1 MSLTYTTYLM
11 IGIKTTEAKLGIYYW
26 DDQWLPYT
34 DGHSGD
40 DQWLPYTDGHSGVE
54 LCMIKQDENLYIG
67 KVLCSWDEY
76 DGKLADF
83 EQGINAELILEAQRI
98 NSLIADL
105 FKLNYLD
112 VESKLLFFTHV

>member
-11 IGIKTTEAKLGIYYW
+11 IGIKTTEAKLGICYW

-34 DGHSGD
+34 
-40 DQWLPYTDGHSGVE
+40 PYTEGHPEVE

-67 KVLCSWDEY
+67 KVLCNWDKY

-83 EQGINAELILEAQRI
+83 EQGINAELILFACLI
-98 NSLIADL
+98 NEMIADL
-105 FKLNYLD
+105 FKLKYLE
-112 VESKLLFFTHV
+112 VESKLLFFTTAN